1 MGYVKR
7 WTRVH
12 GIFIKF
18 LSGGVLGLSFGKL
31 DLRVRNTV
39 LAGGS
44 GLRQKGVMGGGWGL
58 SDSVSAPL

>member
-1 MGYVKR
+1 MGYVKL

-18 LSGGVLGLSFGKL
+18 LGVGVLGLSFEKM

-39 LAGGS
+39 LAGRYVP
-44 GLRQKGVMGGGWGL
+44 RQKGVMGGGWGL